1 MHILMFWIKELQLY
15 QMAHVYKCIGH
26 AMCRPMYANH
36 FKQRV
41 FKELF
46 KRFLAH
52 EKKEL
57 NASRIKHTL
66 GQDKV
71 DRVNFLIVLENL
83 KSHLLNK

>member
-1 MHILMFWIKELQLY
+1 MPCVDQCMPITLSK
-15 QMAHVYKCIGH
+15 GS
-26 AMCRPMYANH
+26 
-36 FKQRV
+36 

-83 KSHLLNK
+83 KSPVK